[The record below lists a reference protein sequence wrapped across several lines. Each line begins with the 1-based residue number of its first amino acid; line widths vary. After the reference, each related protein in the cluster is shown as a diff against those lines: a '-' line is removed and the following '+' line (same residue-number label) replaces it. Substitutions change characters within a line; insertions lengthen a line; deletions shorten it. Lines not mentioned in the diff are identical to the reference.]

1 MNIAHAGSGP
11 VPAARVPAQEAESRM
26 NNAARPLG
34 IWPLVNATP
43 VSLRAAGQGRAAS
56 TRLASTRL
64 ASTRLAS
71 TRLASAPPVSP
82 QDLARLVHAIVADP
96 GHWAA
101 SVRFGP
107 RERWYQRL
115 ALTGHLEVW
124 LLSWLPGQSTGFHDH
139 GAAVGAFTV
148 AQGELTERTVPAGQA
163 TAVGRACVPG
173 RARPFGPEF
182 VHDVVNASAA
192 PAVSVHAYSPPLS
205 AMRRFELTTGGLVHT
220 GTETAEE
227 GW

>member
-1 MNIAHAGSGP
+1 MSIAHAGSGP

-64 ASTRLAS
+64 AS
-71 TRLASAPPVSP
+71 APPVSP

-101 SVRFGP
+101 SVRFDP

-220 GTETAEE
+220 GTEAAEE

>member
-1 MNIAHAGSGP
+1 MNIAHAGSGS
-11 VPAARVPAQEAESRM
+11 VLDARVPAREAESRM
-26 NNAARPLG
+26 NNAAGPLG

-43 VSLRAAGQGRAAS
+43 VSLRAAGAGRPAG
-56 TRLASTRL
+56 TRLAG
-64 ASTRLAS
+64 APP
-71 TRLASAPPVSP
+71 ASAPPVSP
-82 QDLARLVHAIVADP
+82 QDLARLVHAIAADP

-101 SVRFGP
+101 SVRFDP

-139 GAAVGAFTV
+139 GAAAGAFTV
-148 AQGELTERTVPAGQA
+148 AQGELTERTVPSGQA
-163 TAVGRACVPG
+163 TATGRAYVPG

-205 AMRRFELTTGGLVHT
+205 AMRRFELTAGGLVHT